1 MNPRHKPDFR
11 LRREQ
16 RLLRAGLFEE
26 TYAQRRNAVGRHM
39 VMWLR
44 KADDAGLRLGVVAS
58 LKVGGAVARNR
69 AKRRLREAF
78 RRHRHEFSA
87 GVDVVLVARRGADRA
102 LWKEFEE
109 ELLRLAGQLG
119 LMKK

>member
-1 MNPRHKPDFR
+1 M
-11 LRREQ
+11 RREQ

-109 ELLRLAGQLG
+109 ELLRLAGRLG
-119 LMKK
+119 LMEK